1 MFLRAKM
8 ATTRRQFDKD
18 EALNSAMKVFWRK
31 GYASSSLA
39 DLTKTMGINKPSMYS
54 AFGNKEALFIKATQ
68 LYIDTIIEPTGELL
82 AIKELPLKERLR
94 NYMMTALALQCDP
107 NNMKGCYL
115 AFCRSEVSTG
125 EIPAQ
130 AENMLKEFDVIPP
143 PAYIDLFKED
153 PESIE
158 LGLDKRAYENAMAV
172 FTILKGTASMARS
185 GVDKASLEFC
195 IDSVI
200 AGIGLK

>member
-1 MFLRAKM
+1 M

-18 EALNSAMKVFWRK
+18 EALDAAMKVFWRK
-31 GYASSSLA
+31 GYASASLA
-39 DLTKTMGINKPSMYS
+39 DLTKSMGINKPSMYS

-82 AIKELPLKERLR
+82 GLTKLPLKERLR
-94 NYMMTALALQCDP
+94 NYMMRALTLQCDP

-115 AFCRSEVSTG
+115 AFCRSEVSSG
-125 EIPAQ
+125 EIPEQ

-143 PAYIDLFKED
+143 PAYIDLFKND

-158 LGLDKRAYENAMAV
+158 LGLDKNAYENAMAV

-185 GVDKASLEFC
+185 GVDKPELEYC

-200 AGIGLK
+200 KGIGLK